1 MSWGLVAVAG
11 ATLVAGVVNAQ
22 SAKSA
27 AAKQAAAAQ
36 NAANSQASVTQ
47 QQMAQQQAMYDAN
60 VARMNPYVQAGQG
73 ALAQLQRGVAPGGQ
87 FMQTFSPANFQ
98 QDPSYQWRL
107 QQGEKALQSSAA
119 AKGLLGTGQGLRDIT
134 NYGQNAASQEYQ
146 AAYNRFQDT
155 NNTLFNRLTTV
166 AGNSQNA
173 AAGLGAQG
181 TQVSSNLANT
191 AMSGIAA
198 QNNYMTSA
206 AAAQAAGQIGQ
217 ANALS
222 STVGS
227 LGNYYM
233 QYQLMKQ
240 NQQPPTTST
249 YPSTYQGPGSGFVNN
264 PAAAGDNYGP

>member
-11 ATLVAGVVNAQ
+11 ATLVSGVVASQ

-27 AAKQAAAAQ
+27 AAKQAAAARD
-36 NAANSQASVTQ
+36 AANLQANTTQSQL
-47 QQMAQQQAMYDAN
+47 AQQQAMYNQN

-73 ALAQLQRGVAPGGQ
+73 ALAQLQAGVAPGGR

-107 QQGEKALQSSAA
+107 QQGEKALQASAA

-134 NYGQNAASQEYQ
+134 DYGQNAASQEYQ

-155 NNTLFNRLTTV
+155 NNTLFNRLMGL

-191 AMSGIAA
+191 AMSGVAA
-198 QNNYMTSA
+198 QNNYLTSA

-222 STVGS
+222 NTVGS

-233 QYQLMKQ
+233 QYQMMKQ
-240 NQQPPTTST
+240 QQPPPTTSPQIT
-249 YPSTYQGPGSGFVNN
+249 YTGPGSGAVNN
-264 PAAAGDNYGP
+264 PNAVDNTYGP